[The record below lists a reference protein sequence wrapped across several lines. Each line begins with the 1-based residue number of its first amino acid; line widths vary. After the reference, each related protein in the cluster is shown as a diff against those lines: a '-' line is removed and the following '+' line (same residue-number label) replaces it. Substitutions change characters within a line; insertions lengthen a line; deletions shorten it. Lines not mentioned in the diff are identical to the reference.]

1 MTEGEG
7 EKGKKTCFVFE
18 GGIKKGRG
26 KNKDGR
32 VGGVW
37 GRNSSARK
45 QLAISFF
52 TFIFYF
58 YNYFNSIILYFCSNK
73 CDRLLRASR
82 SCPTLYIPFGHPPYF
97 PFATFSNS
105 I

>member
-32 VGGVW
+32 EGECGGGTA
-37 GRNSSARK
+37 GR
-45 QLAISFF
+45 
-52 TFIFYF
+52 
-58 YNYFNSIILYFCSNK
+58 
-73 CDRLLRASR
+73 
-82 SCPTLYIPFGHPPYF
+82 
-97 PFATFSNS
+97 
-105 I
+105 